1 MAIQVLVEPL
11 ANNGFRA
18 TSGEPIP
25 LTVEAPTREEALA
38 KLKKRL
44 QARLQNGAE
53 LVPLELTP
61 APHPW
66 MEFAGMFKDD
76 PGIDDWKRSMAE
88 YRRKRDAERVED
100 WSK

>member
-1 MAIQVLVEPL
+1 MSIQVLIEPL

-44 QARLQNGAE
+44 QARLKNGAE

-61 APHPW
+61 EPHPW
-66 MEFAGMFKDD
+66 MEFAGMYD
-76 PGIDDWKRSMAE
+76 PNDPVVQDWEKAMAD
-88 YRRKRDAERVED
+88 YRRKIDEHPELL
-100 WSK
+100 